1 MAQCPSFW
9 FSTTINWKG
18 VLRKTWCHSCR
29 MVWHIPQQQQ
39 QQLQTL
45 GKVCHR
51 VCNNCWA
58 IITFLSQAIL
68 NYDMRRLF
76 VHFREFLLF
85 FQKKCSHWQLLIN
98 KQIST
103 WRDWNIRCFRF
114 IGKRPFHPTPLR
126 PFAVTEPSSETP
138 GQSVNKERRC
148 HGPKSEPTNSISS
161 PIPRAVPK
169 VSEDDF
175 LTVKL
180 PANVLMM
187 W

>member
-18 VLRKTWCHSCR
+18 VLRKTWCQSCR

-45 GKVCHR
+45 GKVC
-51 VCNNCWA
+51 NNCWA

-68 NYDMRRLF
+68 NFYNETIVRSFPRVF
-76 VHFREFLLF
+76 TI
-85 FQKKCSHWQLLIN
+85 FQRKCSHWQLLIN
-98 KQIST
+98 KQISK

-114 IGKRPFHPTPLR
+114 IGKRPFHPTPLW
-126 PFAVTEPSSETP
+126 PFVVTEPSSETP
-138 GQSVNKERRC
+138 GQSVKKKRRC

-161 PIPRAVPK
+161 PIPRAVSK

-175 LTVKL
+175 LTLKL